1 MAMINLNGHIFVG
14 SATSGWVFSDLT
26 DWLSV
31 SDAKGGLSAR
41 PLSHGSFDPGE
52 WWRESV
58 SPSFKA
64 NYLGESA
71 VGTLGALTALRGVA
85 ASKTLVPMIV
95 DLGDGPFTRMV
106 RVHSIDIEDTKDS
119 DTATVAIYLQAPD
132 PLMYGAEV
140 SGATG
145 PPTPGV
151 GISDP
156 IIDPISEGEPGSPG
170 TVELRN
176 TGTASTP
183 VKITVTGGLSEGVLV
198 KVVETGEVLR
208 LDRLIPDGSS
218 IVFNSRTGR
227 AQIDG
232 QSDVTGFMTVDE
244 WPQIPAHS
252 TRTFLFTPL
261 GTQTGSPRMTVA
273 ALPAHM

>member
-1 MAMINLNGHIFVG
+1 MAMINLNGHVFA
-14 SATSGWVFSDLT
+14 SKATSGWVFTDLT

-41 PLSHGSFDPGE
+41 PLSHGAFDPGE

-64 NYLGESA
+64 SYLGESA
-71 VGTLGALTALRGVA
+71 AGTLEALAALRGVA

-95 DLGDGPFTRMV
+95 DLGDGLFGRMV
-106 RVHSIDIEDTKDS
+106 RVHSIDVEDTKDS
-119 DTATVAIYLQAPD
+119 DTATVTIYLQAPD

-140 SGATG
+140 YGTTG

-156 IIDPISEGEPGSPG
+156 VSDPISEGSPGNPG
-170 TVELRN
+170 TVEIRN
-176 TGTASTP
+176 AGTASTP
-183 VKITVTGGLSEGVLV
+183 VKIMVRGGLSDGVVV

-208 LDRLIPDGSS
+208 LERLIPEGSS
-218 IVFNSRTGR
+218 ILFNSRTGR

-244 WPQIPAHS
+244 WPQIPAGS
-252 TRTFLFTPL
+252 VRTFLFTPL
-261 GTQTGSPRMTVA
+261 GTQTGTPSMTVSA
-273 ALPAHM
+273 MPAYM